1 MEWIAANG
9 VRLCTLGLGAGA
21 GTPVVMLHG
30 WVTGN
35 MAAWYP
41 AYAVPLAQGRHVML
55 YDQRG
60 HGESRLEAA
69 DHAVG
74 FDLDSQADDL
84 RDVIDHH
91 GEHDAR
97 VDIVGY
103 SMGALTALRFALRYP
118 RRVRRLVLVDAPSPA
133 REYVAP
139 SLRSVD
145 SPKALHTF
153 LGVHAE
159 QLAGRRYTRL
169 YERASRMFFATS
181 LVRDVEAMEAE
192 PPERLARLEAPVL
205 LVYGAESLFGSAGPR
220 LAAALPNARL
230 EWLPGDHDLIHSQTD
245 ALLALIEDFLGAP

>member
-1 MEWIAANG
+1 MEWIAANS
-9 VRLCTLGLGAGA
+9 VRLCTLALGAGA

-35 MAAWYP
+35 MATWYP
-41 AYAVPLAQGRHVML
+41 AYAVPLAQGRRVLL

-60 HGESRLEAA
+60 HGESRLEST

-74 FDLDSQADDL
+74 YDLDSQADDL
-84 RDVIDHH
+84 RDVVDHH

-118 RRVRRLVLVDAPSPA
+118 QRVRRLVLVDAPWPA
-133 REYVAP
+133 NHCIGP
-139 SLRSVD
+139 SLRAVD
-145 SPKALHTF
+145 SPRALHAF
-153 LGVHAE
+153 LGEQAE
-159 QLAGRRYTRL
+159 PAGGRRYARL

-192 PPERLARLEAPVL
+192 SPERLARLAAPVL
-205 LVYGAESLFGSAGPR
+205 LVYGAESPFRAAGPH
-220 LAAALPNARL
+220 LAADLPHARL
-230 EWLPGDHDLIHSQTD
+230 EWLPGAHDLIHSQTD
-245 ALLALIEDFLGAP
+245 ALLAAIRRFLGEP